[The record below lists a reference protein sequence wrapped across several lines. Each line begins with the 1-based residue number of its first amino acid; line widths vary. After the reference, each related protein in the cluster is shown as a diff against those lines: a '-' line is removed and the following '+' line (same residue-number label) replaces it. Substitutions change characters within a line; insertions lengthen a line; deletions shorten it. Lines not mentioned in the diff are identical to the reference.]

1 MGDNNR
7 NYKKDLI
14 YVLIIAAVVVCML
27 VGVFAYCRE
36 GAFDILSCAATIAS
50 IVLSVV
56 AIIYT
61 MLEGNN
67 SAKINQDTTNQ
78 LQQIKNEIKDL
89 SAKMIELNS
98 KKSELNKVLEEAVDA
113 KSETVD
119 KKAWLAIESLKSYLS
134 EDLDE

>member
-1 MGDNNR
+1 MSNNG

-14 YVLIIAAVVVCML
+14 YILIIATLIICGL
-27 VGVFAYCRE
+27 IGVFAYFRE
-36 GAFDILSCAATIAS
+36 GAFDIISCVATVVS

-61 MLEGNN
+61 MFEGNN
-67 SAKINQDTTNQ
+67 SAKVNQETMNQ

-89 SAKMIELNS
+89 SLKMVELNT
-98 KKSELNKVLEEAVDA
+98 KKSELSHVLEQAVDT
-113 KSETVD
+113 KSDTD
-119 KKAWLAIESLKSYLS
+119 RDKAWLAIENLKSYLN